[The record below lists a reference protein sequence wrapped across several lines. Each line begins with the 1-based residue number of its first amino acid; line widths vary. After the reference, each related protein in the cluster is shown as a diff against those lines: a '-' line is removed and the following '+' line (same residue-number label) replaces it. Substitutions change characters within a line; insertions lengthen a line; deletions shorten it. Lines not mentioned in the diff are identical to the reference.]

1 MIKRR
6 PMSHILVVDDEES
19 ICFAFSQCI
28 RHLGHVPHS
37 ASNADDALDIISQV
51 KPAIIFLDNRLPGE
65 SGISLLE
72 KIRERDRAAAVVIMT
87 AFGTMDTA
95 IDAVKKGAYDYLAK
109 PVDLKQIEDII
120 HRILKPKNAE
130 SISMI
135 HESVPDT
142 DMDQDTIIGTTDAI
156 SDIYKMIGLL
166 TTNDVPVL
174 IEGESGV
181 GKELVARAI
190 HNRSHRKNAPFV
202 AINCGAMPENLLE
215 SELFGHEKGSF
226 TGADTKKIG
235 KFEYARNGTIFLDE
249 IGDLRFS
256 LQVKLLRVLQEKTI
270 VRVGGLETIPVD
282 SARIITATNKNL
294 LEEMKAGR
302 FRSDLYYRLQL
313 ITLKIPPLRE
323 RKADIPAL
331 VSHFIRKANHELS
344 LQIRGI
350 EKDALSMLMAYQWP
364 GNARELENVIKRGA
378 ILSRVDTIGTHNIE
392 FAGSESREEKNQ
404 VPGASISDQVTYWFE
419 RREDLLP
426 KESRLHSKILSI
438 VEKTLISHALES
450 CGNNQLKASEL
461 LGMNRTTL
469 RNKIRE
475 FGL

>member
-1 MIKRR
+1 
-6 PMSHILVVDDEES
+6 MSNMANILVVDDEES

-28 RHLGHVPHS
+28 NQLGHSPHS
-37 ASNADDALDIISQV
+37 ASNAIDALKKIQQV
-51 KPAIIFLDNRLPGE
+51 APSIVFLDNRLPGE

-72 KIRERDRAAAVVIMT
+72 KIRSQDKDIAIVIMT

-95 IDAVKKGAYDYLAK
+95 IDAVKKGAYEYLTK

-120 HRILKPKNAE
+120 SRILKPR
-130 SISMI
+130 
-135 HESVPDT
+135 
-142 DMDQDTIIGTTDAI
+142 DMDVVSMVSESDQTSDIDEDVIIGSTDAI

-190 HNRSHRKNAPFV
+190 HKRSSRKDFPFV

-226 TGADTKKIG
+226 TGADAVKIG
-235 KFEYARNGTIFLDE
+235 KFEYAKNGTIFLDE
-249 IGDLRFS
+249 IGDLKFS
-256 LQVKLLRVLQEKTI
+256 LQIKLLRVLQEKTI
-270 VRVGGLETIPVD
+270 VRVGGLNSIPVG
-282 SARIITATNKNL
+282 SARVITATNKNL

-313 ITLKIPPLRE
+313 ITLRIPPLRE
-323 RKADIPAL
+323 RKEDIPIL
-331 VSHFIRKANHELS
+331 VSHFIRKANKEMNLNVK
-344 LQIRGI
+344 GI
-350 EKDALSMLMAYQWP
+350 EKPVLQVLLHHHWP
-364 GNARELENVIKRGA
+364 GNVRELENVIKRGL
-378 ILSRVDTIGTHNIE
+378 ILSRVDTIGTHCIE
-392 FAGSESREEKNQ
+392 ITDQIVPEQPSIISETT
-404 VPGASISDQVTYWFE
+404 ISENVKYWFE
-419 RREDLLP
+419 KRDELCPGETKLY
-426 KESRLHSKILSI
+426 SQVLSI
-438 VEKTLISHALES
+438 VEKTLIRSALDI
-450 CGNNQLKASEL
+450 CKNNQLKASEL

-475 FGL
+475 FDL

>member
-1 MIKRR
+1 MTN
-6 PMSHILVVDDEES
+6 ILVVDDEES

-28 RHLGHVPHS
+28 RHLGYTSYS
-37 ASNADDALDIISQV
+37 ASNAVDALEIIRQV
-51 KPAIIFLDNRLPGE
+51 RPGIIFLDNRLPGE

-72 KIRERDRAAAVVIMT
+72 KIRSQDKEVAVVIMT

-95 IDAVKKGAYDYLAK
+95 IDAVKKGAYEYLAK
-109 PVDLKQIEDII
+109 PVDLNQIEDII
-120 HRILKPKNAE
+120 DRILGPRNAE

-135 HESVPDT
+135 NDPAQASEIDENI
-142 DMDQDTIIGTTDAI
+142 IIGKTDAI

-190 HNRSHRKNAPFV
+190 HNRSSRKDKPFV

-226 TGADTKKIG
+226 TGADAKKIG
-235 KFEYARNGTIFLDE
+235 KFEYAKNGTIFLDE

-282 SARIITATNKNL
+282 SARVITATNKNL
-294 LEEMKAGR
+294 LEEMKANR

-323 RKADIPAL
+323 RKADIPEL
-331 VSHFIRKANHELS
+331 VSHFIRKANKEIN
-344 LQIRGI
+344 LQIKGI
-350 EKDALSMLMAYQWP
+350 GKDALGMLMDYDWP

-378 ILSRVDTIGTHNIE
+378 ILSRVDTIGAHNIE
-392 FAGSESREEKNQ
+392 FAGSENHEEKNLT
-404 VPGASISDQVTYWFE
+404 PNSSISDQVTYWFE
-419 RREDLLP
+419 KRKDMFP
-426 KESRLHSKILSI
+426 KKGHLYSQVLSI
-438 VEKTLISHALES
+438 VEKTLISNALEV
-450 CGNNQLKASEL
+450 CNNNQLKASEL

-469 RNKIRE
+469 RNKIKE